1 MKSIFK
7 NYLRKAAFIFIAFT
21 FINATLYLKAEEY
34 TVTVAG
40 PGQLENAVSQMVG
53 GSANYY
59 LITSLTVIGNLNQSD
74 ITFLQDLGY
83 MASQGG
89 LGILEY
95 LDISVTNLPNNTLPA
110 FAFSYVDIDEI
121 ILPNSV
127 QTYEW
132 QCFFNSNVKYVT
144 IGTATSILFED
155 PTPNYNS
162 MDYTA
167 FSNTLEMVAYE
178 VAADNQHFA
187 SVDGV
192 IYSKD
197 MKNLVAY
204 PSNKPDNAFVIPAS
218 VEKICFAAISNTCN
232 LNSITIPNSLKVIS
246 DYGFTGGNGL
256 SDIQWGTGLETIGYS
271 AFMRAVNM
279 GELALPEGLTKIVS
293 SAFYSAGI
301 TKLTGPSTL
310 TTLGY
315 DCFRGDGFDGSPL
328 ETVDFSNC
336 TNLLTLTGSTFYD
349 CHYLKN
355 VTLPEGLKV
364 VGDASFQNCYSIEE
378 ITIPNSVQTIEVN
391 AFWMFSELYV
401 HKMEKVVLGSGLQ
414 QIQSNAFGE
423 CGNIVEI
430 YSLNPVPPT
439 LANDGFDTPLNNSA
453 TLYVPVGSLTAYQ
466 TANRW
471 QDFNH
476 IEESTVGI
484 YDNSFAQSDCK
495 IYNSMNRLVIENA
508 KPGEIA
514 TIYSTTGALVK
525 IVRIS
530 GNVEQVELP
539 KGIFLVRVNN
549 YTAKV
554 VM

>member
-7 NYLRKAAFIFIAFT
+7 NYLRKAAFVFIAFAC
-21 FINATLYLKAEEY
+21 INATLDLKAEEY
-34 TVTVAG
+34 TVTVTG

-59 LITSLTVIGNLNQSD
+59 LITSLTVIGNLNRAD
-74 ITFLQDLGY
+74 INFLQDLGY
-83 MASQGG
+83 LESQGG
-89 LGILEY
+89 IGKLED
-95 LDISVTNLPNNTLPA
+95 LDISETNLPNSTLPE
-110 FAFSYVDIDEI
+110 FAFSYVGIKNI

-132 QCFFNSNVKYVT
+132 QCFFNSNVKYLK

-178 VAADNQHFA
+178 VAADNQHFT

-192 IYSKD
+192 IYTKD

-204 PSNKPDNAFVIPAS
+204 PSNKQDNAFAIPET
-218 VEKICFAAISNTCN
+218 VEKICFAAASNTRN
-232 LNSITIPNSLKVIS
+232 LNSITIPNSLKTIS
-246 DYGFTGGNGL
+246 DYGFSGGSGL
-256 SDIQWGTGLETIGYS
+256 SDIQWGTGLEIIGYS

-279 GELALPEGLTKIVS
+279 GELTLPEGLTKIVS
-293 SAFYSAGI
+293 SAFYDAGI

-310 TTLGY
+310 TMLGY
-315 DCFRGDGFDGSPL
+315 DCFRGDGFAGSTL
-328 ETVDFSNC
+328 VTVDFSNC
-336 TNLLTLTGSTFYD
+336 TNLNTLTGSTFYD

-364 VGDASFQNCYSIEE
+364 IGDASFQNCYSIEE
-378 ITIPNSVQTIEVN
+378 ITIPNSVQTILES
-391 AFWMFSELYV
+391 AFWMFSELYQ
-401 HKMEKVVLGSGLQ
+401 HQLKKVTLGSGLQ
-414 QIQSNAFGE
+414 QIGFNAFGE

-430 YSLNPVPPT
+430 YSLNPVPP
-439 LANDGFDTPLNNSA
+439 ALNNNGFETMLNNKA
-453 TLYVPVGSLTAYQ
+453 TVYVPVGSLNAYQ

-484 YDNSFAQSDCK
+484 NDNSLTKSDCK

-508 KPGEIA
+508 KPGEVA
-514 TIYSTTGALVK
+514 NIYSVTGALIK
-525 IVRIS
+525 TVRIS
-530 GNVEQVELP
+530 GNVEEIELP
-539 KGIFLVRVNN
+539 RGIFIVRVNN
-549 YTAKV
+549 YTGKV